1 MGQQTVFGSGESIA
15 GTAADRRIYHVTI
28 TVAGPDLPEGEVK
41 QALERLAE
49 RHQFLLSGRY
59 ASDRAEIR
67 FWDEG
72 SHLRDAAA
80 RALLLW
86 SEHAVAGGPAA
97 VGRGRSRSG
106 RPGHLPLP
114 GPRGRLTV
122 PAVGSGDLRPF

>member
-1 MGQQTVFGSGESIA
+1 VGQQTAFGPGQPA
-15 GTAADRRIYHVTI
+15 VGAAADRRIYHVTI
-28 TVAGPDLPEGEVK
+28 TVAGPELPQDEVK

-59 ASDRAEIR
+59 AVDRAEIR

-86 SEHAVAGGPAA
+86 ADYAAPAELPPWDV
-97 VGRGRSRSG
+97 VGLEVVDRETFHSRGRAG
-106 RPGHLPLP
+106 ELA
-114 GPRGRLTV
+114 V

>member
-1 MGQQTVFGSGESIA
+1 VGQQTVFGSGESTA

-72 SHLRDAAA
+72 SHLRDTAA

-86 SEHAVAGGPAA
+86 SEYAA
-97 VGRGRSRSG
+97 LADLPPWDVVGLEVVDRGTFHSRGRAG
-106 RPGHLPLP
+106 E
-114 GPRGRLTV
+114 LTV